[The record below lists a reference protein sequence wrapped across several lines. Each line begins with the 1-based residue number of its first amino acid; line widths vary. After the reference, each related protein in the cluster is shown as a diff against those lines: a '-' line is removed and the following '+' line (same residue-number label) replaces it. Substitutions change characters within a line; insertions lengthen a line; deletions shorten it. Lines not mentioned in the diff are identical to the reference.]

1 MDTPKMGE
9 LKLSAKNRAS
19 KSNFT
24 PVPDGVWG
32 RYFPRSSGLQR
43 ANVSNERVP

>member
-24 PVPDGVWG
+24 RSRWGLGKILPQVFGVTTSEC
-32 RYFPRSSGLQR
+32 F
-43 ANVSNERVP
+43 